1 VSESELCFEVVE
13 SRLLERPTRDRIRD
27 LFHRSYR
34 APNDAYLEQSFE
46 RLRFVATAT
55 AADKLV
61 GFAVGEMRI
70 MDLPRLPDQAVALA
84 GICCVDDGFRRRGL
98 FRELE
103 SRAFRA
109 AGIESPRV
117 LSCGRV
123 AHPAS
128 YRTMIGNPS
137 HVPRRGTPP
146 SAWQRDLGATIALA
160 YGVRVFDPDTFV
172 CAGSGAPM
180 YPIIDIEVR
189 ADEWEVFAPLRRE
202 RGDAL
207 LGLCWMP
214 DAPAGW

>member
-1 VSESELCFEVVE
+1 MNDGELRFEVRE
-13 SRLLERPTRDRIRD
+13 TGSLEAPLRDRIRD
-27 LFHRSYR
+27 LFRRSYR
-34 APNDAYLEQSFE
+34 APNDAYLQQSFE
-46 RLRFVATAT
+46 RLRFLATASCGD
-55 AADKLV
+55 ALA

-70 MDLPRLPDQAVALA
+70 IDLPRLPAQAVALA

-109 AGIESPRV
+109 AGIAAERV

-128 YRTMIGNPS
+128 YRTMTWNRS
-137 HVPRRGTPP
+137 HVPKRGETP
-146 SAWQRDLGATIALA
+146 SAWHRDVGAAIALA
-160 YGVRVFDPDTFV
+160 YGVRSFDPETFV
-172 CAGSGAPM
+172 CAGGGSPM
-180 YPIIDIEVR
+180 YPIIDIEVE
-189 ADEWEVFAPLRRE
+189 DSEWDVFAPLQRS

-214 DAPAGW
+214 DAPDGW